1 MITCRHNFCGG
12 TGRVLGDEKGEGQMT
27 SSLKRITRSLM
38 WLAQS
43 ITIAILATSALG
55 ITLTGATAAADT
67 PGHALQSIRPDLKE
81 IIYAITYRIQG
92 VTFEV
97 SPTLLFNQDIGEIAD
112 PTGLSY
118 KFLNL
123 QDIALMKFEE
133 RHHDSFAATM
143 VLKFEDAMGKRA
155 FLSVA
160 AQYTAKNGVIYV
172 EEAVVEPF
180 YSPLGDAVILLA
192 RSKDLPDFSLL
203 QDMSLEAV
211 YLQMLQNGVDLDE
224 ASSSRSEPERLTL
237 LILDQVRQREGT
249 SLDILHRGGARPD
262 VKALSRHNQGGW
274 AYILV
279 EADFP
284 PNERTEF
291 ELFRLNGDSAGPEP
305 VSLGQLSLGAGN

>member
-1 MITCRHNFCGG
+1 MA
-12 TGRVLGDEKGEGQMT
+12 
-27 SSLKRITRSLM
+27 SSLKWIAR
-38 WLAQS
+38 
-43 ITIAILATSALG
+43 TIAIAIVATSAWG
-55 ITLTGATAAADT
+55 AALTGATAAADT
-67 PGHALQSIRPDLKE
+67 TEHALQNIRPDLRE
-81 IIYAITYRIQG
+81 VLYAITYRIQG

-97 SPTLLFNQDIGEIAD
+97 SPTLLFNEDIGEIAD

-133 RHHDSFAATM
+133 RRDNSFAATA

-160 AQYTAKNGVIYV
+160 AQYTARNGVIYV

-180 YSPLGDAVILLA
+180 YSPLSDAVVLLA
-192 RSKDLPDFSLL
+192 RSKDLPNFSLR
-203 QDMSLEAV
+203 QDMSLEEV
-211 YLQMLQNGVDLDE
+211 YLQMLQSGIDLDE
-224 ASSSRSEPERLTL
+224 AFLSRSEPERLTL

-274 AYILV
+274 AYILL

-284 PNERTEF
+284 PNEATEF
-291 ELFRLNGDSAGPEP
+291 ELFRLSGNSDGPEP
-305 VSLGQLSLGAGN
+305 VSLGQQSLGAGN